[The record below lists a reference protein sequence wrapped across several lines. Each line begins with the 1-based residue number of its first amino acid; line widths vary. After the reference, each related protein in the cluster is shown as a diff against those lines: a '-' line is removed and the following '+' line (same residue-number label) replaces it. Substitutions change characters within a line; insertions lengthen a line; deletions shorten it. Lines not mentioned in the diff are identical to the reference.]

1 MTQSV
6 AGINED
12 IHFDCMVRSVCE
24 TAVRGLNDYYAGG
37 NDSLPYSAT
46 IAANGKLELSGFSLR
61 YAAISQI
68 GITRWLRFH
77 PEDASLLPDLWPRI
91 VDNKDAAV
99 HIGDYALA
107 LWAGL
112 ESKADNCGLFAK
124 LLSESW
130 PNRADS
136 CNAVELGWIVQA
148 CVLAQHP
155 FGVFGGASPTL
166 QLHLVLDEA
175 KTRLVRLFR
184 PGQNLFQRHNRPGI
198 GGSIS
203 RRIACFA
210 DQVYPILALANYGKA
225 YGDRQC
231 IEFAAA
237 ATERI
242 CRFQGPLGQWWW
254 HYDTRDGRICEEYP
268 VFSVHQDAMAP
279 MAILASDRA
288 VGADHRREIELGL
301 LWLFGHNELKQ
312 NLVLSKAG
320 IIWRDI
326 EKREI
331 GRLSRSLR
339 AALCTAGLR
348 SLHRLAGKCFVGF
361 RVNHECR
368 PYHLG
373 WILYAWA
380 DFGGR
385 AKRASEVS

>member
-6 AGINED
+6 GGVNKD
-12 IHFDCMVRSVCE
+12 MHFDFDRMVRSVCGAAI
-24 TAVRGLNDYYAGG
+24 TGLNRYYAGG
-37 NDSLPYSAT
+37 SDSLPYSAT

-68 GITRWLRFH
+68 GITRWLRFF
-77 PEDASLLPDLWPRI
+77 PEDASSLPDLWPRI
-91 VDNKDAAV
+91 VDNRDAAG

-112 ESKADNCGLFAK
+112 ESKADDCGLFAK

-148 CVLAQHP
+148 CALAHHP

-175 KTRLVRLFR
+175 KTRLLRLFR
-184 PGQNLFQRHNRPGI
+184 PGRNLFQRHNRLGI

-237 ATERI
+237 ATEQI
-242 CRFQGPLGQWWW
+242 CRLQGPLGQ
-254 HYDTRDGRICEEYP
+254 
-268 VFSVHQDAMAP
+268 
-279 MAILASDRA
+279 
-288 VGADHRREIELGL
+288 
-301 LWLFGHNELKQ
+301 
-312 NLVLSKAG
+312 
-320 IIWRDI
+320 
-326 EKREI
+326 
-331 GRLSRSLR
+331 
-339 AALCTAGLR
+339 
-348 SLHRLAGKCFVGF
+348 
-361 RVNHECR
+361 
-368 PYHLG
+368 
-373 WILYAWA
+373 
-380 DFGGR
+380 
-385 AKRASEVS
+385 